1 MDKTIIEIMP
11 ESSLKEDEEKALLQ
25 KLLIDELMG
34 IKDSG
39 IVNNIIDDVFQELAN
54 STKSEGENSLG
65 E

>member
-11 ESSLKEDEEKALLQ
+11 ESSSKEDEDKALLQ

-39 IVNNIIDDVFQELAN
+39 IIENIINDELQML
-54 STKSEGENSLG
+54 KK
-65 E
+65 

>member
-11 ESSLKEDEEKALLQ
+11 ESASKEDEEKALLQ

-39 IVNNIIDDVFQELAN
+39 IIKNIINDAFQELAN
-54 STKSEGENSLG
+54 KH
-65 E
+65 